1 MNPMVRK
8 ELNLR
13 MREKRGWILPTLYLV
28 AMGATVVLAYYIVTQ
43 ENFASE
49 GLQGATVGAS
59 TFLTLSYAQLTLLL
73 LLVPVFSAGS
83 VTIEK
88 EQRTLGALITSLL
101 RPREIWF
108 GKFSASLLF
117 VGLLLCTG
125 LPIMALALTLGG
137 VGLTEL
143 LFAVLTTMLIVA
155 AVSAMGLYF
164 SATFRRSVHS
174 TAVTYAAVIV
184 LSVITL
190 VAFLLIF
197 SRWTT
202 THPGLP
208 ESQMPHYLRMPLYLN
223 PYYFLTVSF
232 GVAADISRGEW
243 LICLAVYAGIA
254 VAFVAL
260 TWRAI
265 ENSGEQL

>member
-1 MNPMVRK
+1 MNPMVAK

-13 MREKRGWILPTLYLV
+13 MRERRGWILPTLYLTV
-28 AMGATVVLAYYIVTQ
+28 MGATVAFAYYTVTS
-43 ENFASE
+43 EGGRE
-49 GLQGATVGAS
+49 GLQGATVGAT
-59 TFLTLSYAQLTLLL
+59 TFLTLSYAQLSLLL

-83 VTIEK
+83 LTIEK
-88 EQRTLGALITSLL
+88 EQRTLAGLITSLL
-101 RPREIWF
+101 RPREIWA

-125 LPIMALALTLGG
+125 LPVMALSLSLGG
-137 VGLTEL
+137 VGPVEL
-143 LFAVLTTMLIVA
+143 FFAIATTLVIIA
-155 AVSAMGLYF
+155 AVSAVGLYF

-184 LSVITL
+184 LAVVTL
-190 VAFLLIF
+190 VVFFLLY
-197 SRWTT
+197 SQWSSAHR
-202 THPGLP
+202 GLP
-208 ESQMPHYLRMPLYLN
+208 DSEMPRYLRVPLYLN
-223 PYYFLTVSF
+223 PYYFLTMGF
-232 GVAADISRGEW
+232 GVAANITRAEW
-243 LICLAVYAGIA
+243 LICLAVYVGIA